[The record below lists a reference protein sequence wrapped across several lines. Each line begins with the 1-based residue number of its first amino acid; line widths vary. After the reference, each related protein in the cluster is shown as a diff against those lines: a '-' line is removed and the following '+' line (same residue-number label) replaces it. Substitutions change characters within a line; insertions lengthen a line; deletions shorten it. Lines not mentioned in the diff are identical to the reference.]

1 MLPSDI
7 AAEQSVL
14 GSMLLSPW
22 SAEQVLP
29 LLTPSDLYRHE
40 HQRIFR
46 AIQAVAERGEGI
58 DMVTVRSEMLREG
71 SEQDPAILYLHDLI
85 NASVGRGNVVSQAQI
100 ILEHSTRRR
109 LAIAA
114 HEIAGQCQNL
124 EMPLIDLVSSS
135 ESLLLDATIQNR
147 AGDCYI
153 PAASL
158 LDEVIADMEVRSQQT
173 GLPGI
178 SCGLSAWDNLTQ
190 GMERGGLYVFA
201 GRPAMGKTGA
211 AITIAAAACRRG
223 LKVAFFS
230 LEMPKKRLV
239 ERLLAGEGGISL
251 RNIRSGQLT
260 QEEAKALPAARHA
273 ISRYKLVIDDTS
285 ALSLPQIVSRC
296 RRIRADLGG
305 LDMVFVDYIGIMR
318 PDSQRKA
325 GTRAEEVSQIANG
338 LKAAAKQLDVPVVA
352 LAQINRGVEGREMKK
367 PMLSDLKES
376 GGIEEAADVVTGLYR
391 PCYYKPQEAQN
402 QTGLEPAEW
411 IVLKCRDGETGTAKV
426 AFYGASTRFEDMEVS
441 YDFEF

>member
-22 SAEQVLP
+22 SAEQVLS
-29 LLTPSDLYRHE
+29 LLVPSDLYRTE
-40 HQRIFR
+40 HQRIYR
-46 AIQAVAERGEGI
+46 AILAVAERGEGI
-58 DMVTVRSEMLREG
+58 DMVTVRSEILRECAP
-71 SEQDPAILYLHDLI
+71 EDPAILYLHDLV
-85 NASVGRGNVVSQAQI
+85 NASVGRGNVVSQAQV
-100 ILEHSTRRR
+100 ILEHATRRR
-109 LAIAA
+109 LAMAA
-114 HEIAGQCQNL
+114 HEITGHAQNL
-124 EMPLIDLVSSS
+124 EMPLGELVSAS
-135 ESLLLDATIQNR
+135 ESLLLDATLQSR
-147 AGDCYI
+147 GGDSYT
-153 PAASL
+153 PASAL
-158 LDEVIADMEVRSQQT
+158 LDEVIADMEARSHQS

-178 SCGLSAWDNLTQ
+178 SCGISSWDSLTQ

-201 GRPAMGKTGA
+201 GRPAMGKTAA

-223 LKVAFFS
+223 LRVAFYS

-239 ERLLAGEGGISL
+239 ERLIAGEGGISL
-251 RNIRSGQLT
+251 RNIRTGQLT
-260 QEEAKALPAARHA
+260 QDEARALPSARQT

-285 ALSLPQIVSRC
+285 ALSLPQIVSRS

-325 GTRAEEVSQIANG
+325 GTRAEEVSLIANG
-338 LKAAAKQLDVPVVA
+338 LKAAAKQLDVPIVA
-352 LAQINRGVEGREMKK
+352 LAQINRGVEGREIKK

-376 GGIEEAADVVTGLYR
+376 GGIEEAADVVTGLFR
-391 PCYYKPQEAQN
+391 PCYYQPQDAQPQE
-402 QTGLEPAEW
+402 GIEPAEW

-426 AFYGASTRFEDMEVS
+426 GFCGAHTRFEDTEVN
-441 YDFEF
+441 YDFES